1 MLSFHFSR
9 FCLSQSQG
17 SRREREFCSLNLEF
31 RDENE
36 IFLSI
41 SQGSRRERDIFFH
54 FSCFEMGLRDEIYLI
69 LTRIFEIE
77 KSRHALHYSWASL
90 LNQQTECLMWHNYM
104 IFTPKPWSDKILNL
118 LDIIVY
124 VTDKNYILLDTHY
137 FPYVFRL
144 GKTRLHEFF
153 QIYRPINTSSPPIWS
168 AQGDIHGEI
177 PQNRL
182 LAITFDWS
190 VLGTSG

>member
-1 MLSFHFSR
+1 MKSPNAYLYQKFHTNLACLLHNIFKRCLPVWGTPAMQLQGWKELSLVMLASTALRGLPQKSTR
-9 FCLSQSQG
+9 FQIWH
-17 SRREREFCSLNLEF
+17 LNLKWMNISLVQNF
-31 RDENE
+31 FFWIWGL
-36 IFLSI
+36 IF
-41 SQGSRRERDIFFH
+41 G
-54 FSCFEMGLRDEIYLI
+54 
-69 LTRIFEIE
+69 
-77 KSRHALHYSWASL
+77 
-90 LNQQTECLMWHNYM
+90 
-104 IFTPKPWSDKILNL
+104 
-118 LDIIVY
+118 
-124 VTDKNYILLDTHY
+124 
-137 FPYVFRL
+137 YVFRL